1 MQADGEFFNLY
12 RHGFIRVALGIP
24 EVRVADPAFNAARTV
39 ALIEQAE
46 AAKALLVV
54 FPELGLTA
62 YSCEDLFHQQALLDG
77 AQEALGTVLRATRET
92 NLIAVVG
99 LPLQVDNLLFNCAAV
114 LHRGRILGVVPKA
127 FLPNYREYY
136 EMRQFAPAAAARR
149 RGVNLGGQEDVPFG
163 ERLLFR
169 VGDAWSFFRGDL
181 RGPVGAD
188 SAVELR
194 RPRRGDGAREPVS
207 LERHHQQGR
216 IPA

>member
-77 AQEALGTVLRATRET
+77 AQAALGVVLRATRDT
-92 NLIAVVG
+92 HLIAVVG

-114 LHRGRILGVVPKA
+114 LHRERILGVVPKA

-136 EMRQFAPAAAARR
+136 EMRQFAPAAASRR
-149 RGVNLGGQEDVPFG
+149 RCVSLCDQDDVPFG
-163 ERLLFR
+163 
-169 VGDAWSFFRGDL
+169 
-181 RGPVGAD
+181 
-188 SAVELR
+188 
-194 RPRRGDGAREPVS
+194 
-207 LERHHQQGR
+207 
-216 IPA
+216 